1 MPFTAAILGTILLYT
16 WVLAPRGLPVGV
28 PAAIVV
34 ALAVWSGIRSRM
46 WGLSPK
52 AFAPALRAAAL
63 FTVPAV
69 PVVLAAGMALGTL
82 HDRGSLVP
90 NLAVLIAWGGAQQW
104 VLQTVVLREAQQ
116 LTSRKRSIVAAAFLF
131 ALLHVPNPLLA
142 AMTFVGALGWCAI
155 FSRYP
160 NLVPLAISHAVA
172 TRALLSAFDDGMT
185 GRLRIGYAYFL
196 LGH

>member
-1 MPFTAAILGTILLYT
+1 MPFTLAILGTILLYT
-16 WVLAPRGLPVGV
+16 WVLAPRGVPVAV

-34 ALAVWSGIRSRM
+34 SVALWSGIRSRT

-69 PVVLAAGMALGTL
+69 LVVLAAGMALGTL
-82 HDRGSLVP
+82 HDRGSLVS

-104 VLQTVVLREAQQ
+104 VLHTIVLREAQQ
-116 LTSRKRSIVAAAFLF
+116 LTSPKKSIVIAAFLF
-131 ALLHVPNPLLA
+131 ALVHVPNPLLTL
-142 AMTFVGALGWCAI
+142 MTFVGALGWCAI

-172 TRALLSAFDDGMT
+172 TLALLSAFDDGMT
-185 GRLRIGYAYFL
+185 GRLRIGHAYL
-196 LGH
+196 MLGG